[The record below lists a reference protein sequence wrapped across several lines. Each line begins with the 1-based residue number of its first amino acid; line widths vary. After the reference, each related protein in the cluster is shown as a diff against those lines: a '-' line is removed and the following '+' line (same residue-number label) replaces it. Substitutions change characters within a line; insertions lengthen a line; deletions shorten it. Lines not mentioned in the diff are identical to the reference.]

1 MADRIGQILI
11 RKGKITREQLLEALR
26 TQEFFGGYLGSHLI
40 NLGYLDEA
48 SLSSTLAEIHGVP
61 SVSYKEL
68 RAVARDV
75 ASVLTPGLAQ
85 KFSVVPLKIEGT
97 RLTLAMTNPH
107 DAAAM
112 AEIAS
117 ATGLQVV
124 PHVAPEFRIAQALE
138 KLYRVRREG
147 KRRIVVKS
155 EPALAESP
163 PSISRTA
170 AGSPAS
176 VRATQEADLGLDGLP
191 LSATGVVP
199 EMDAPLSSGAA
210 PHKTEA
216 RQESYPKSLR
226 DWREFDDEPEEGEA
240 AIAEMEPEAPPS
252 PPPARVG
259 GLEAPATLEEVA
271 ERLSRATTREEICRP
286 LVQFMARHFGRAAM
300 LAVLPDRTRVLDA
313 AGEGVSAEMAREFSL
328 PTGLPSL
335 FEPLRSGKSFHL
347 GPVGALHPGT
357 RLFFAAVGGAPPP
370 SALVLPVLVRGRPVA
385 LLYADNR
392 SSEIGPVDLA
402 VWRRLSSIA
411 SVALETELLRRKL
424 RSS

>member
-48 SLSSTLAEIHGVP
+48 SLSSTLAEIHGVT

-155 EPALAESP
+155 E
-163 PSISRTA
+163 RT
-170 AGSPAS
+170 
-176 VRATQEADLGLDGLP
+176 
-191 LSATGVVP
+191 SAWTG
-199 EMDAPLSSGAA
+199 
-210 PHKTEA
+210 
-216 RQESYPKSLR
+216 
-226 DWREFDDEPEEGEA
+226 
-240 AIAEMEPEAPPS
+240 
-252 PPPARVG
+252 
-259 GLEAPATLEEVA
+259 
-271 ERLSRATTREEICRP
+271 
-286 LVQFMARHFGRAAM
+286 
-300 LAVLPDRTRVLDA
+300 
-313 AGEGVSAEMAREFSL
+313 
-328 PTGLPSL
+328 
-335 FEPLRSGKSFHL
+335 FH
-347 GPVGALHPGT
+347 
-357 RLFFAAVGGAPPP
+357 
-370 SALVLPVLVRGRPVA
+370 
-385 LLYADNR
+385 
-392 SSEIGPVDLA
+392 
-402 VWRRLSSIA
+402 
-411 SVALETELLRRKL
+411 
-424 RSS
+424 